1 MLESPSTLADTAV
14 NTGDRSAVLE
24 VENTELR
31 ARLEA
36 RDQRIR
42 LLEEALRVL
51 KANTYGPSRERL
63 SVAAGQVE
71 LFNEIEATLDITE
84 AVGMEPELKATPLRE
99 DKSAGGKPGRTKLAS
114 HLPRVE
120 IRHELTEAERQ
131 CGCGGVLA
139 EIGADVSEQIDYVP
153 AKVQVL
159 RHVRVKYACPG
170 CEQCVKTAALP
181 EHILPK
187 TNASP
192 GLLAQLVTSKYV
204 DSLPLYRQEAM
215 FERYGV
221 RLPRAT
227 QAAWMIG
234 LNLPLQPLLN
244 LMDERLRSS
253 GYVRIDETRV
263 QVLNSDKAP
272 SALHW
277 MWVRVAG
284 PKHQRI
290 ILFDYD
296 PSRGGEVADG
306 LIEGCSGYL
315 QSDGYQAYE
324 GVSARAG
331 LIHVGC
337 FAHARRRFFEALKA
351 LPNAQRKQ
359 ASAAHEAVRRIDALY
374 LIERQIKDLD
384 DEGRTRIRRD
394 EAVPQLASL
403 HEWANRMQHETMPSG
418 KLGEALGYLITQWPK
433 LVRYVEDPRL
443 AIDTNLAENSIRPFA
458 LGRRNW
464 LFADTVKGA
473 KASAALY
480 SIVSTARANGLEPYA
495 YLRRLFAELP
505 KAKTVEDFEALL
517 PFNTAPHSQLPL
529 ARNTAVFRSQT

>member
-1 MLESPSTLADTAV
+1 MLESPSTLADTAL

-31 ARLEA
+31 ARLET

-84 AVGMEPELKATPLRE
+84 AVGVEPELKATPLRQE
-99 DKSAGGKPGRTKLAS
+99 KSAGGKPGRTKLAS

-170 CEQCVKTAALP
+170 CEQCLKTAALP

-384 DEGRTRIRRD
+384 DEGRTRIRRE
-394 EAVPQLASL
+394 EALPQLTSL
-403 HEWANRMQHETMPSG
+403 HAWASTLQQETMPSG

-443 AIDTNLAENSIRPFA
+443 AIDTNLAENAIRPFA

-480 SIVSTARANGLEPYA
+480 SLVSTARANGLEPYA

-505 KAKTVEDFEALL
+505 KAKTVEDFEAML
-517 PFNTAPHSQLPL
+517 PFNI
-529 ARNTAVFRSQT
+529 ARV

>member
-1 MLESPSTLADTAV
+1 MLESSTVSADPALAAD
-14 NTGDRSAVLE
+14 DRAALL
-24 VENTELR
+24 VENLNLR
-31 ARLEA
+31 ARLDA

-51 KANTYGPSRERL
+51 NANTYGPSRERL
-63 SVAAGQVE
+63 SAAAGQAE
-71 LFNEIEATLDITE
+71 LFNEIEATLDLVE
-84 AVGMEPELKATPLRE
+84 AVDLEPELKATPLRE
-99 DKSAGGKPGRTKLAS
+99 EPRSTGKPGRAKLAS

-120 IRHELTEAERQ
+120 VRHELRGAELN
-131 CGCGGVLA
+131 CPCGGVLT
-139 EIGADVSEQIDYVP
+139 EIGADLSEQIDYVP

-159 RHVRVKYACPG
+159 RHVRVKYACSG
-170 CEQCVKTAALP
+170 CEQCVKTAPLA

-234 LNLPLQPLLN
+234 LTVPLQPLIN
-244 LMDERLRSS
+244 LLDERLRAS

-263 QVLNSDKAP
+263 QVLKSDKAP

-277 MWVRVAG
+277 MWVRAAG
-284 PKHQRI
+284 PKHRRI
-290 ILFDYD
+290 ILFDYNA
-296 PSRGGEVADG
+296 SRGGEVAEA

-324 GVSARAG
+324 GASARTN
-331 LIHVGC
+331 LVHLGC

-351 LPNAQRKQ
+351 LPNAQRHG
-359 ASAAHEAVRRIDALY
+359 ATAAHEAVRRIDALY
-374 LIERQIKDLD
+374 LVERQTKGLN
-384 DEGRTRIRRD
+384 DEERTRIRTE
-394 EAVPQLASL
+394 EAVPQLKSL
-403 HEWANRMQHETMPSG
+403 HEWATRLQAETMPSG
-418 KLGEALGYLITQWPK
+418 KLGEALGYLLTQWPK

-443 AIDTNLAENSIRPFA
+443 AIDNNLAENAIRPFA

-464 LFADTVKGA
+464 LFSDTVKGA
-473 KASAALY
+473 KASAMLY
-480 SIVSTARANGLEPYA
+480 SLVSTARANDLEPYA

-505 KAKTVEDFEALL
+505 KAKTVEDFEKLL
-517 PFNTAPHSQLPL
+517 PFN
-529 ARNTAVFRSQT
+529 FMIK

>member
-1 MLESPSTLADTAV
+1 MLESPSAFADTAV

-84 AVGMEPELKATPLRE
+84 AVGMEPQLKATPLRE
-99 DKSAGGKPGRTKLAS
+99 DKSAGGKPGRTKLAC

-131 CGCGGVLA
+131 CDCGGVLA

-433 LVRYVEDPRL
+433 LVRYIEDPRL

-505 KAKTVEDFEALL
+505 KAKTVEDFEAML
-517 PFNTAPHSQLPL
+517 PFNITP
-529 ARNTAVFRSQT
+529 V

>member
-1 MLESPSTLADTAV
+1 MLESPSVLADTAV

-24 VENTELR
+24 VQITELR
-31 ARLEA
+31 ARVEA

-71 LFNEIEATLDITE
+71 LFNEIEATLDITD

-120 IRHELTEAERQ
+120 IRHELTAAERQ

-181 EHILPK
+181 EYILPK

-215 FERYGV
+215 FERHGV

-234 LNLPLQPLLN
+234 LTVPLQPLLN

-284 PKHQRI
+284 PKQQRI

-296 PSRGGEVADG
+296 PSRGGKVADG

-359 ASAAHEAVRRIDALY
+359 ASAAHQAVRRIDALY

-384 DEGRTRIRRD
+384 DEGRTRIRRE

-403 HEWANRMQHETMPSG
+403 HEWAAKMQHETMPSG

-443 AIDTNLAENSIRPFA
+443 AIDTNLAENAIRPFA

-480 SIVSTARANGLEPYA
+480 SVVSTARANGLEPHA

-505 KAKTVEDFEALL
+505 KAKTVEDFEAML
-517 PFNTAPHSQLPL
+517 PFNTALI
-529 ARNTAVFRSQT
+529 

>member
-1 MLESPSTLADTAV
+1 M
-14 NTGDRSAVLE
+14 
-24 VENTELR
+24 
-31 ARLEA
+31 
-36 RDQRIR
+36 
-42 LLEEALRVL
+42 
-51 KANTYGPSRERL
+51 
-63 SVAAGQVE
+63 
-71 LFNEIEATLDITE
+71 
-84 AVGMEPELKATPLRE
+84 ELKATPLRE
-99 DKSAGGKPGRTKLAS
+99 EKPAGGKPGRAKLAA

-120 IRHELTEAERQ
+120 IRHELTPAERQ

-139 EIGADVSEQIDYVP
+139 EIGAEVREQIDYVP

-170 CEQCVKTAALP
+170 CEQCIKTATLP

-192 GLLAQLVTSKYV
+192 GLLAHLVTGKYV
-204 DSLPLYRQEAM
+204 DSLPLYRQEAVL
-215 FERYGV
+215 ERYGV

-227 QAAWMIG
+227 QAGWMIG
-234 LNLPLQPLLN
+234 PTLPLQPLLN
-244 LMDERLRSS
+244 LMDERVRSC

-296 PSRGGEVADG
+296 PSRGGEVADA
-306 LIEGCSGYL
+306 LVEGCSGYL

-324 GVSARAG
+324 AVSLRAG
-331 LIHVGC
+331 LVHVGC

-351 LPNAQRKQ
+351 LPNAQRTG
-359 ASAAHEAVRRIDALY
+359 AAAAHEAVRRIDALY
-374 LIERQIKDLD
+374 LIERQIKDLSD
-384 DEGRTRIRRD
+384 TERTRIRQA
-394 EAVPQLASL
+394 ESVPQLASL
-403 HEWANRMQHETMPSG
+403 HAWASQMQHETMPSG
-418 KLGEALGYLITQWPK
+418 KLGEALGYLLTQWPK
-433 LVRYVEDPRL
+433 LIRYVEDPRL
-443 AIDTNLAENSIRPFA
+443 AIDTNLAENAIRTFA

-464 LFADTVKGA
+464 LFDDTVKGA
-473 KASAALY
+473 KASATLY
-480 SIVSTARANGLEPYA
+480 SIVSTARANGLEPYT

-505 KAKTVEDFEALL
+505 KAKNVEDFEALL
-517 PFNTAPHSQLPL
+517 PFNAG
-529 ARNTAVFRSQT
+529 

>member
-1 MLESPSTLADTAV
+1 MLESSSVGPD
-14 NTGDRSAVLE
+14 SAVTADDRAALL
-24 VENTELR
+24 VENSELR
-31 ARLEA
+31 ARVEA
-36 RDQRIR
+36 REQRIR
-42 LLEEALRVL
+42 LLEEALRLL

-63 SVAAGQVE
+63 SVAAGQAE
-71 LFNEIEATLDITE
+71 LFNEIEATLE
-84 AVGMEPELKATPLRE
+84 VSESVGIEPELKATPLRE
-99 DKSAGGKPGRTKLAS
+99 EKPAGGKPGRTKLAS

-120 IRHELTEAERQ
+120 IRHELPEAERK
-131 CGCGGVLA
+131 CGCGAVLA
-139 EIGADVSEQIDYVP
+139 EIGADVSEQLDFVP

-234 LNLPLQPLLN
+234 LTVPLQPLLN
-244 LMDERLRSS
+244 LMDERVRSS

-263 QVLNSDKAP
+263 QVLNSDKTP
-272 SALHW
+272 TALHW

-284 PKHQRI
+284 PKLQRI

-315 QSDGYQAYE
+315 QSDGYAAYE
-324 GVSARAG
+324 GVSERAG
-331 LIHVGC
+331 LIHAGC

-374 LIERQIKDLD
+374 LIERQIKDLG
-384 DEGRTRIRRD
+384 DEERTRIRRE

-403 HEWANRMQHETMPSG
+403 YEWAGKMQHETMPSG
-418 KLGEALGYLITQWPK
+418 KLGEALGYLTTQWPK

-443 AIDTNLAENSIRPFA
+443 AIDTNLAENAIRPFA
-458 LGRRNW
+458 LGRR
-464 LFADTVKGA
+464 
-473 KASAALY
+473 Y
-480 SIVSTARANGLEPYA
+480 PRSIIMEGQDRMVA
-495 YLRRLFAELP
+495 
-505 KAKTVEDFEALL
+505 
-517 PFNTAPHSQLPL
+517 
-529 ARNTAVFRSQT
+529 

>member
-1 MLESPSTLADTAV
+1 MLEHPEVSADTAILAD
-14 NTGDRSAVLE
+14 DRAALV
-24 VENTELR
+24 VENSELR
-31 ARLEA
+31 ARIES
-36 RDQRIR
+36 REQRIR
-42 LLEEALRVL
+42 LLEEALRLL
-51 KANTYGPSRERL
+51 KASTYGPSRERL
-63 SVAAGQVE
+63 SVAAGQAE

-84 AVGMEPELKATPLRE
+84 SVGIEPDLKATPVRE
-99 DKSAGGKPGRTKLAS
+99 EKPATGKPGRARLAS

-120 IRHELTEAERQ
+120 IRYELKGAELQ
-131 CGCGGVLA
+131 CACGSTLR
-139 EIGADVSEQIDYVP
+139 EIGADLSEQIDYVP

-170 CEQCVKTAALP
+170 CEQCVKSAPLP

-192 GLLAQLVTSKYV
+192 SLLAQLVTSKYV

-215 FERYGV
+215 FERHGV

-227 QAAWMIG
+227 QAAWMIA
-234 LNLPLQPLLN
+234 LTVPLQPLMN

-263 QVLNSDKAP
+263 QVLNSEKAP
-272 SALHW
+272 TALHW

-284 PKHQRI
+284 PQHQRI

-296 PSRGGEVADG
+296 PSRGGEVADT

-315 QSDGYQAYE
+315 QSDGYQVYE
-324 GVSARAG
+324 GACARAG
-331 LIHVGC
+331 LVHVGC

-351 LPNAQRKQ
+351 LPNAQR
-359 ASAAHEAVRRIDALY
+359 SGSNAAHEAVRRIDALY
-374 LIERQIKDLD
+374 LIERQIKDLS
-384 DEGRTRIRRD
+384 DEERTRIRRE
-394 EAVPQLASL
+394 EAVPQLRSL
-403 HEWANRMQHETMPSG
+403 HDWAARMQHETMPSG
-418 KLGEALGYLITQWPK
+418 KLGEALGYLLTQWPK
-433 LVRYVEDPRL
+433 LERYVDDPRL
-443 AIDTNLAENSIRPFA
+443 ALDTNLAENAIRPFA

-473 KASAALY
+473 KSSATLY
-480 SIVSTARANGLEPYA
+480 SLVSTARANGLEPYA

-505 KAKTVEDFEALL
+505 KAKTVEDFESLL
-517 PFNTAPHSQLPL
+517 PFNVTAS
-529 ARNTAVFRSQT
+529 

>member
-1 MLESPSTLADTAV
+1 MLESPPAGTEPEVTLGVRAAL
-14 NTGDRSAVLE
+14 LE
-24 VENTELR
+24 AECIDLR
-31 ARLEA
+31 ARIEA
-36 RDQRIR
+36 REQRIH

-84 AVGMEPELKATPLRE
+84 AVGVEPELKATPMRE
-99 DKSAGGKPGRTKLAS
+99 EKPSVGKPGRTKLVS

-120 IRHELTEAERQ
+120 IRHELNLSERQ
-131 CGCGGVLA
+131 CACGGVLA
-139 EIGADVSEQIDYVP
+139 EIGADISEQLDYVP

-159 RHVRVKYACPG
+159 RHVRIKYACPG

-215 FERYGV
+215 FERHGV

-227 QAAWMIG
+227 QAAWMIA
-234 LNLPLQPLLN
+234 LTVVLQPLLN

-284 PKHQRI
+284 AKHQRI

-296 PSRGGEVADG
+296 PSRGGEVADA

-324 GVSARAG
+324 GASERAG
-331 LIHVGC
+331 LLHVGC

-359 ASAAHEAVRRIDALY
+359 ATAAHEAVRRIDALY
-374 LIERQIKDLD
+374 LIERQIKDLS
-384 DEGRTRIRRD
+384 DEERTRIRSQ

-403 HEWANRMQHETMPSG
+403 HAWASKMQHETMPSG

-433 LVRYVEDPRL
+433 LVRYAEDPRV
-443 AIDTNLAENSIRPFA
+443 AIDTNLAENAIRPFA

-464 LFADTVKGA
+464 LFADTIKGA

-505 KAKTVEDFEALL
+505 KAKTVEDFEAML
-517 PFNTAPHSQLPL
+517 PFNT
-529 ARNTAVFRSQT
+529 T

>member
-1 MLESPSTLADTAV
+1 MLESPPAGTEPEVTLGVRAAL
-14 NTGDRSAVLE
+14 LE
-24 VENTELR
+24 AECIDLR
-31 ARLEA
+31 ARIEA
-36 RDQRIR
+36 REQRIH

-84 AVGMEPELKATPLRE
+84 AVGVEPELKATPMRE
-99 DKSAGGKPGRTKLAS
+99 EKPSVGKPGRTKLVS

-120 IRHELTEAERQ
+120 IRHELNLSERQ
-131 CGCGGVLA
+131 CACGGVLA
-139 EIGADVSEQIDYVP
+139 EIGADISEQLDYVP

-159 RHVRVKYACPG
+159 RHVRIKYACPG

-187 TNASP
+187 SNASP

-215 FERYGV
+215 FERHGV

-227 QAAWMIG
+227 QAAWMIA
-234 LNLPLQPLLN
+234 LTVVLQPLLN

-284 PKHQRI
+284 AKHQRI

-296 PSRGGEVADG
+296 PSRGGEVADA

-324 GVSARAG
+324 GASERAG
-331 LIHVGC
+331 LLHVGC

-359 ASAAHEAVRRIDALY
+359 ATAAHEAVRRIDALY
-374 LIERQIKDLD
+374 LIERQIKDLS
-384 DEGRTRIRRD
+384 DEERTRIRSE

-403 HEWANRMQHETMPSG
+403 HAWASKMQHETMPSG

-433 LVRYVEDPRL
+433 LVRYAEDPRV
-443 AIDTNLAENSIRPFA
+443 AIDTNLAENAIRPFA

-505 KAKTVEDFEALL
+505 KAKTVADFEAML
-517 PFNTAPHSQLPL
+517 PFNTM
-529 ARNTAVFRSQT
+529 

>member
-1 MLESPSTLADTAV
+1 MLESPSVGADTAV
-14 NTGDRSAVLE
+14 TADDRAALL
-24 VENTELR
+24 VENSELR
-31 ARLEA
+31 VRIEA
-36 RDQRIR
+36 REQRIR
-42 LLEEALRVL
+42 LLEEALRLL

-71 LFNEIEATLDITE
+71 LFNEIETTLELTE
-84 AVGMEPELKATPLRE
+84 AVGVEPELKATPLRDE
-99 DKSAGGKPGRTKLAS
+99 KPAGGKPGRTKLAS

-120 IRHELTEAERQ
+120 IRHELSEAERQ

-139 EIGADVSEQIDYVP
+139 EIGADVVSEQLDYVP

-187 TNASP
+187 TNAAP

-215 FERYGV
+215 FERHGV

-234 LNLPLQPLLN
+234 LTVPLQPLLN

-296 PSRGGEVADG
+296 PSRGGEVADA
-306 LIEGCSGYL
+306 LIEGCSGSL
-315 QSDGYQAYE
+315 QSDGSQAYE
-324 GVSARAG
+324 GASERAG
-331 LIHVGC
+331 LLHVGC
-337 FAHARRRFFEALKA
+337 FAHSRRRFFEALKA

-374 LIERQIKDLD
+374 LIERQIKDLS
-384 DEGRTRIRRD
+384 DEERTRIRRE

-403 HEWANRMQHETMPSG
+403 HEWAGRIQHETMPSG

-443 AIDTNLAENSIRPFA
+443 AIDTNLAENAIRPFA

-495 YLRRLFAELP
+495 YLRKLFAELP
-505 KAKTVEDFEALL
+505 KAKTVEDFEAML
-517 PFNTAPHSQLPL
+517 PFNTAPI
-529 ARNTAVFRSQT
+529 

>member
-1 MLESPSTLADTAV
+1 MLESPSVDADTAV
-14 NTGDRSAVLE
+14 TADDRAALL
-24 VENTELR
+24 VENSELR
-31 ARLEA
+31 ARIEA
-36 RDQRIR
+36 REQRIR

-84 AVGMEPELKATPLRE
+84 AVGMEPELKATPLRDE
-99 DKSAGGKPGRTKLAS
+99 KHAAGKPGRTKLAA

-120 IRHELTEAERQ
+120 IRHELTLAERQ
-131 CGCGGVLA
+131 CGCGGVLV
-139 EIGADVSEQIDYVP
+139 EIGAELSEQIDYVP

-215 FERYGV
+215 FERHGV
-221 RLPRAT
+221 RLSRAT

-244 LMDERLRSS
+244 LMDERVRSS

-272 SALHW
+272 TALHW

-284 PKHQRI
+284 PKHQRM

-296 PSRGGEVADG
+296 PSRGGEVADT

-324 GVSARAG
+324 GVSERAG

-337 FAHARRRFFEALKA
+337 MAHARRRFFEALKA

-374 LIERQIKDLD
+374 LIERQIKDLS
-384 DEGRTRIRRD
+384 DEERTRIRTA
-394 EAVPQLASL
+394 EAAPQLASL
-403 HEWANRMQHETMPSG
+403 HEWASKMQHETMPSG

-443 AIDTNLAENSIRPFA
+443 AIDTNLAENAIRPFA

-505 KAKTVEDFEALL
+505 KAKSVEDFEALL
-517 PFNTAPHSQLPL
+517 PFTSHSATLAP
-529 ARNTAVFRSQT
+529 

>member
-1 MLESPSTLADTAV
+1 MLESPSVGLDTAA
-14 NTGDRSAVLE
+14 NAGDRAALLE

-31 ARLEA
+31 SRVES

-63 SVAAGQVE
+63 SVAAGQAE
-71 LFNEIEATLDITE
+71 LFNEIEATLELTE
-84 AVGMEPELKATPLRE
+84 AVGIEPELKATPLRE
-99 DKSAGGKPGRTKLAS
+99 EKTAGGKPGRTKLAS

-120 IRHELTEAERQ
+120 IRHELTEVERQ
-131 CGCGGVLA
+131 CDCGAVLA
-139 EIGADVSEQIDYVP
+139 EIGADVSEQLDYVP

-170 CEQCVKTAALP
+170 CEQCVKTAAVP

-187 TNASP
+187 TNAAP
-192 GLLAQLVTSKYV
+192 GLLAHLVTSKYV

-215 FERYGV
+215 FERHGV

-296 PSRGGEVADG
+296 PSRGGEVADA

-324 GVSARAG
+324 GASARAG
-331 LIHVGC
+331 LLHVGC
-337 FAHARRRFFEALKA
+337 FAHSRRRFFEALKA
-351 LPNAQRKQ
+351 LPNAQRKH

-374 LIERQIKDLD
+374 LIERQTKDLG
-384 DEGRTRIRRD
+384 DEERTRIRAE

-403 HEWANRMQHETMPSG
+403 HQWASQMQHETMPSG

-443 AIDTNLAENSIRPFA
+443 AIDTNLAENAIRPFA

-517 PFNTAPHSQLPL
+517 PFNTA
-529 ARNTAVFRSQT
+529 AN

>member
-1 MLESPSTLADTAV
+1 MLESPAVGAEPALTAD
-14 NTGDRSAVLE
+14 DRAALLL
-24 VENTELR
+24 ENTELR
-31 ARLEA
+31 ARIEA
-36 RDQRIR
+36 REQRIR

-63 SVAAGQVE
+63 SAAAEQVE
-71 LFNEIEATLDITE
+71 LFNEIEAMLEVTE

-99 DKSAGGKPGRTKLAS
+99 EKRTTAKPGRAKLAS

-120 IRHELTEAERQ
+120 VRHELTLAERQ
-131 CGCGGVLA
+131 CACGGVLS
-139 EIGADVSEQIDYVP
+139 EIGADLSEQIDYVP

-170 CEQCVKTAALP
+170 CKECVKTAALP

-215 FERYGV
+215 FERHGV

-234 LNLPLQPLLN
+234 LMVPLQPLLN
-244 LMDERLRSS
+244 LMDERVRSS

-263 QVLNSDKAP
+263 QVLKSDKAP

-284 PKHQRI
+284 PKHRRI

-296 PSRGGEVADG
+296 PSRGGEVADA

-324 GVSARAG
+324 GASERAG
-331 LIHVGC
+331 LVHVGC

-351 LPNAQRKQ
+351 LPNAQRKH
-359 ASAAHEAVRRIDALY
+359 ASAAQEAVRRIDALY
-374 LIERQIKDLD
+374 LIERQIKDLG
-384 DEGRTRIRRD
+384 DEERTRIRTT
-394 EAVPQLASL
+394 EAIPQLTSL
-403 HEWANRMQHETMPSG
+403 YAWATEMQHQTMPSG
-418 KLGEALGYLITQWPK
+418 KLGEALGYLNTQWPK
-433 LVRYVEDPRL
+433 LLRYVEDPRL
-443 AIDTNLAENSIRPFA
+443 AIDTNLAENAIRPFA

-473 KASAALY
+473 KGSAALY

-505 KAKTVEDFEALL
+505 KAKSVEDFEALL
-517 PFNTAPHSQLPL
+517 PFNT
-529 ARNTAVFRSQT
+529 TDT

>member
-1 MLESPSTLADTAV
+1 MLESPSVGADTAV
-14 NTGDRSAVLE
+14 TADDRAALL
-24 VENTELR
+24 VENCELR
-31 ARLEA
+31 ARVEA
-36 RDQRIR
+36 REQRIR

-51 KANTYGPSRERL
+51 KATTYGPSRERL
-63 SVAAGQVE
+63 SVAAGQAE
-71 LFNEIEATLDITE
+71 LFNEIEATLEVAE
-84 AVGMEPELKATPLRE
+84 AIGVEPELKATPLRDE
-99 DKSAGGKPGRTKLAS
+99 KPSAGKPGRAKLAS

-120 IRHELTEAERQ
+120 VRHELSLAERQ
-131 CGCGGVLA
+131 CGCGGMLA
-139 EIGADVSEQIDYVP
+139 EIGADVSEQLDYVP

-170 CEQCVKTAALP
+170 CDQCVKTAALP

-215 FERYGV
+215 FERYEV

-227 QAAWMIG
+227 QAAWIIS
-234 LNLPLQPLLN
+234 LTVPLQPLLN
-244 LMDERLRSS
+244 LMDERVRSS

-272 SALHW
+272 TALHW

-324 GVSARAG
+324 GVSERAG
-331 LIHVGC
+331 LIHAGC

-374 LIERQIKDLD
+374 LIERQIKDLS
-384 DEGRTRIRRD
+384 DEERTRIRGN
-394 EAVPQLASL
+394 EAVPQLQSL
-403 HEWANRMQHETMPSG
+403 REWASKMQHETMPSG

-443 AIDTNLAENSIRPFA
+443 AIDTNLAENAIRPFA

-495 YLRRLFAELP
+495 YLRRLFAALP
-505 KAKTVEDFEALL
+505 KAKTVEDFEVML
-517 PFNTAPHSQLPL
+517 PFNTAPI
-529 ARNTAVFRSQT
+529 

>member
-1 MLESPSTLADTAV
+1 MLESPPVGTDTAL
-14 NTGDRSAVLE
+14 TADDRAALL
-24 VENTELR
+24 VENSELR
-31 ARLEA
+31 TRIEA
-36 RDQRIR
+36 REQRIR

-63 SVAAGQVE
+63 SAAAGQAE
-71 LFNEIEATLDITE
+71 LFNEIEATLEVAE
-84 AVGMEPELKATPLRE
+84 AVGIEPELKATPLRDE
-99 DKSAGGKPGRTKLAS
+99 KPAGGRPGRTKLAS
-114 HLPRVE
+114 HLQRVE
-120 IRHELTEAERQ
+120 IRHELPLADRQ
-131 CGCGGVLA
+131 CGCGGVLT
-139 EIGADVSEQIDYVP
+139 EIGADISEQLDYVP

-159 RHVRVKYACPG
+159 RHVRVKYACQG
-170 CEQCVKTAALP
+170 CKQCVKSAPLP

-187 TNASP
+187 TNAAP
-192 GLLAQLVTSKYV
+192 GLLAHLVTSKYV

-215 FERYGV
+215 FERYGA

-234 LNLPLQPLLN
+234 LTLPLQPLIN

-284 PKHQRI
+284 PKHHRI

-296 PSRGGEVADG
+296 ASRGGEVADS
-306 LIEGCSGYL
+306 LVEGCSGYL

-324 GVSARAG
+324 GVTERAS

-351 LPNAQRKQ
+351 LPNAHRKQ
-359 ASAAHEAVRRIDALY
+359 DSPAHEAVRRIDALY
-374 LIERQIKDLD
+374 LIERQIKDAS
-384 DEGRTRIRRD
+384 DEQRTRIRNA
-394 EAVPQLASL
+394 EAVPLLTSL
-403 HEWANRMQHETMPSG
+403 HEWAAKMQHETMPSG

-443 AIDTNLAENSIRPFA
+443 AIDTNLAENAIRPFA

-480 SIVSTARANGLEPYA
+480 SIVSTARANGLEPYT

-517 PFNTAPHSQLPL
+517 PFAQCITAGP
-529 ARNTAVFRSQT
+529 

>member
-1 MLESPSTLADTAV
+1 MLESPSVGADTAV
-14 NTGDRSAVLE
+14 TADDRAALL
-24 VENTELR
+24 VENSELR
-31 ARLEA
+31 ARIEA
-36 RDQRIR
+36 REQRIR

-63 SVAAGQVE
+63 SVAVGQVE

-99 DKSAGGKPGRTKLAS
+99 EKPAGGKPGRTKLAA

-120 IRHELTEAERQ
+120 IRHELSAAERQ

-181 EHILPK
+181 EYILPK

-192 GLLAQLVTSKYV
+192 GLLAHLVTGKYV
-204 DSLPLYRQEAM
+204 DSLPLYRQEAV
-215 FERYGV
+215 FERHGV

-227 QAAWMIG
+227 QAAWVIG

-253 GYVRIDETRV
+253 GYVRIDESRV

-296 PSRGGEVADG
+296 PSRGGEVADA

-324 GVSARAG
+324 GVSERAG
-331 LIHVGC
+331 LVHVGC

-374 LIERQIKDLD
+374 LIERQIKDLI
-384 DEGRTRIRRD
+384 DEERTRIRTA
-394 EAVPQLASL
+394 EAVPQLAAL
-403 HEWANRMQHETMPSG
+403 HEWAAKIQHETMPSG

-443 AIDTNLAENSIRPFA
+443 AIDTNLAENAIRPFA

-480 SIVSTARANGLEPYA
+480 SIVSTARTNVTGNQAA
-495 YLRRLFAELP
+495 SF
-505 KAKTVEDFEALL
+505 
-517 PFNTAPHSQLPL
+517 S
-529 ARNTAVFRSQT
+529 

>member
-1 MLESPSTLADTAV
+1 MLESPPAGTEPEVSLGVRAAL
-14 NTGDRSAVLE
+14 LE
-24 VENTELR
+24 AECIDLR
-31 ARLEA
+31 ARIEA
-36 RDQRIR
+36 REQRIH

-84 AVGMEPELKATPLRE
+84 AVGVEPELKATPMRE
-99 DKSAGGKPGRTKLAS
+99 EKPSAGKPGRAKLAS

-120 IRHELTEAERQ
+120 IRHELPEAERQ
-131 CGCGGVLA
+131 CACGGVLA
-139 EIGADVSEQIDYVP
+139 EIGADISEQLDYVP

-159 RHVRVKYACPG
+159 RHVRIKYACPG

-215 FERYGV
+215 FERLGV

-234 LNLPLQPLLN
+234 LTVVLQPLLN

-296 PSRGGEVADG
+296 PSRGGEVADA

-324 GVSARAG
+324 GVSERAG
-331 LIHVGC
+331 LLHVGC

-359 ASAAHEAVRRIDALY
+359 ASTAHEAVRRIDALY
-374 LIERQIKDLD
+374 LIERQIKDLS
-384 DEGRTRIRRD
+384 DEERTRIRSE

-403 HEWANRMQHETMPSG
+403 QEWAAKMQHETMPSG
-418 KLGEALGYLITQWPK
+418 KLGEALGYLVTQWPK

-443 AIDTNLAENSIRPFA
+443 AIDTNHRAQHLRGARRQEQRLDLPDDHDAESGTTSSVAVTASDHRVATRSTP
-458 LGRRNW
+458 RN
-464 LFADTVKGA
+464 
-473 KASAALY
+473 AS
-480 SIVSTARANGLEPYA
+480 TP
-495 YLRRLFAELP
+495 
-505 KAKTVEDFEALL
+505 
-517 PFNTAPHSQLPL
+517 
-529 ARNTAVFRSQT
+529 

>member
-1 MLESPSTLADTAV
+1 MLESPSVGADTAV
-14 NTGDRSAVLE
+14 TADDRAALL
-24 VENTELR
+24 VENSELR
-31 ARLEA
+31 ARIEA
-36 RDQRIR
+36 REQRIR
-42 LLEEALRVL
+42 LLEEALRLL

-71 LFNEIEATLDITE
+71 LFNEIETTLELTE
-84 AVGMEPELKATPLRE
+84 AVGVEPELKATPLRDE
-99 DKSAGGKPGRTKLAS
+99 KPAGGKAGRTKLAS

-120 IRHELTEAERQ
+120 IRHELSEAERQ

-139 EIGADVSEQIDYVP
+139 EIGADVVSEQLDYVP

-187 TNASP
+187 TNAAP

-215 FERYGV
+215 FERHGV

-234 LNLPLQPLLN
+234 LTVPLQPLLN

-296 PSRGGEVADG
+296 PSRGGEVADA

-324 GVSARAG
+324 GASERAG
-331 LIHVGC
+331 LLHVGC
-337 FAHARRRFFEALKA
+337 FAHSRRRFFEALKA

-374 LIERQIKDLD
+374 LIERQIKDLS
-384 DEGRTRIRRD
+384 DEERTRIRRE

-403 HEWANRMQHETMPSG
+403 HEWAGRIQHETMPSG

-443 AIDTNLAENSIRPFA
+443 AIDTNLAENAIRPFA

-495 YLRRLFAELP
+495 YLRKLFAELP
-505 KAKTVEDFEALL
+505 KAKTVEDFEAML
-517 PFNTAPHSQLPL
+517 PFNTAPI
-529 ARNTAVFRSQT
+529 